1 MPKKYPHEKLKSNV
15 KEKEMEM
22 VEDVELNDLLLLLMY
37 RQMKL
42 EDRVEALE
50 RRNCDDDSGKDSD

>member
-1 MPKKYPHEKLKSNV
+1 MPKKYPHEKLNPNT